1 MKWKLAI
8 VMLSILLAGCS
19 YVSVDEQEEKTENE
33 QNTSSTNATNND
45 VSEKEPSKLEEL
57 LDTINIFDWGKDKA
71 VEAQDIYYLAL
82 GDSLTHG
89 VGDETDAF
97 GFTGV
102 LKTKLEQSPNVLSV
116 ELDNRGKNGRRTDQ
130 LLALLEKGHYDE
142 ELEKTNFITITQ
154 GGNDVMKVVKNNL
167 LSLDTTQFDEAKPSF
182 VERYTDIVTYIR
194 SKTDAPIIFVG
205 FYNPFS
211 IVTDEENAFETII
224 SEWNKEVETIVAETS
239 NACFVSVE
247 DIFGGQTDYYHT
259 DFFHP
264 NTKGYELM
272 AERVIETIPSCE
284 NEQLTNLFDKE
295 DEEDE

>member
-1 MKWKLAI
+1 MRWKLAI

-19 YVSVDEQEEKTENE
+19 YVSVDEQEEKTENDSNVDIS
-33 QNTSSTNATNND
+33 QQSSPQE
-45 VSEKEPSKLEEL
+45 SPSKLEEL
-57 LDTINIFDWGKDKA
+57 LDNINIFDWGKEKTLD
-71 VEAQDIYYLAL
+71 AQDVYYLAL

-89 VGDETDAF
+89 VGDETDTF

-130 LLALLEKGHYDE
+130 LLALLEKGHYDK
-142 ELEKTNFITITQ
+142 ELEKSNIITITQ

-167 LSLDTTQFDEAKPSF
+167 LNLDTTQFEDAKPSF
-182 VERYTDIVTYIR
+182 VERYKKIVAYIR

-211 IVTDEENAFETII
+211 IVTDEANDFETII
-224 SEWNKEVETIVAETS
+224 HDWNKEVESIVSDTS

-247 DIFGGQTDYYHT
+247 DIFGGNTEYYHT

-264 NTKGYELM
+264 NNKGYQLM
-272 AERVIETIPSCE
+272 AQRVIDTIPSCN
-284 NEQLTNLFDKE
+284 NEELTNLFAEE
-295 DEEDE
+295 DEENE